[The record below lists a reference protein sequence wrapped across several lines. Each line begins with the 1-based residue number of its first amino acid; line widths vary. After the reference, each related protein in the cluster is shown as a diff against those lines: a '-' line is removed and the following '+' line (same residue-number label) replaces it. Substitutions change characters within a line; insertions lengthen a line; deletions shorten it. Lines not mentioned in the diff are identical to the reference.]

1 MEKKV
6 QRKGMEKGFGK
17 TVGAIAVPVAMQC
30 MLQSSFSI
38 VDQIMIGKLGE
49 VSIAA
54 VGLAGKFSSIF
65 SVVIAAVGTVAG
77 IMIAQYMGSGDEKEV
92 DNSFMV
98 NQIVGVVIALMFT
111 ALCMSIPN
119 FIMQMYSKDMEV
131 CGVAAGYLRLV
142 SLTFLPVAGATILAV
157 MLRCME
163 LATLPLIA
171 SIVAAFVNTGLN
183 YILIFGRFGFPKL
196 GVTGA
201 AIATVVAQ
209 MINFLIMLMAFIIVY
224 RGANR
229 KFRFSVKLGKM
240 NGKQYCA
247 MLFPILAN
255 EFLWSVGENVY
266 AAIYGN
272 LGTDQ
277 CAAMTLTYSIQ
288 GLLIGAL
295 SGLAQAAGII
305 IGKELG
311 KKEYDSAYHKSQKL
325 IWYGFMGSV
334 LLAVFLI
341 FMKGFYVDIFNVE
354 AAVKETARQILI
366 IFAVI
371 SPIKVLNM
379 ILAGGI
385 LRSGGDTKIVMYID
399 IIGTWGIGVPLGL
412 LAAFVL
418 KLPIPYVY
426 FMLSL
431 EELVRLI
438 IALAIFMRKKW
449 MKSI

>member
-1 MEKKV
+1 
-6 QRKGMEKGFGK
+6 
-17 TVGAIAVPVAMQC
+17 
-30 MLQSSFSI
+30 
-38 VDQIMIGKLGE
+38 
-49 VSIAA
+49 
-54 VGLAGKFSSIF
+54 
-65 SVVIAAVGTVAG
+65 
-77 IMIAQYMGSGDEKEV
+77 
-92 DNSFMV
+92 
-98 NQIVGVVIALMFT
+98 
-111 ALCMSIPN
+111 
-119 FIMQMYSKDMEV
+119 
-131 CGVAAGYLRLV
+131 
-142 SLTFLPVAGATILAV
+142 
-157 MLRCME
+157 
-163 LATLPLIA
+163 
-171 SIVAAFVNTGLN
+171 
-183 YILIFGRFGFPKL
+183 
-196 GVTGA
+196 
-201 AIATVVAQ
+201 
-209 MINFLIMLMAFIIVY
+209 
-224 RGANR
+224 
-229 KFRFSVKLGKM
+229 M
-240 NGKQYCA
+240 NGKQYCG

-325 IWYGFMGSV
+325 IWYGFMGSD

-412 LAAFVL
+412 LAALVL